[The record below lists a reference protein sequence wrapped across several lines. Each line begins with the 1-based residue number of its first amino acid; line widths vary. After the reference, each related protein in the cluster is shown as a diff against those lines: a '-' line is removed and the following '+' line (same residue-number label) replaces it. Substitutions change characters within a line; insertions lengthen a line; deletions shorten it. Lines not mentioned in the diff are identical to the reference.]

1 MDVNEIA
8 KKSLIK
14 GVKLGAEAATAY
26 IDDIFVIKKAR
37 KTVKQLKKYI
47 KNANI
52 LVDVSDDKV
61 RIIEDCDTEQN
72 VKTETV
78 LRSSESAE
86 SCAHCGAF
94 ASSYYKYCPNCG
106 SMILRRV
113 SNEA

>member
-14 GVKLGAEAATAY
+14 GVKLGAEAAAMH
-26 IDDIFVIKKAR
+26 IDDVFVIKKAR

-52 LVDVSDDKV
+52 LVDVRDDKV
-61 RIIEDCDTEQN
+61 RISEDEQGV
-72 VKTETV
+72 VKETV
-78 LRSSESAE
+78 LRSGSAE

-94 ASSYYKYCPNCG
+94 TSSFYKYCPDCG
-106 SMILRRV
+106 SLILRRQK
-113 SNEA
+113 